1 MKNKCTQILRVTEKL
16 NNTGS
21 VDGKFLIVKS
31 RYATQWLQEFISG
44 GIFLNLS
51 RGGET

>member
-1 MKNKCTQILRVTEKL
+1 MRLVSVPRVLRVTEKL

-31 RYATQWLQEFISG
+31 RYATHQLQVHI
-44 GIFLNLS
+44 
-51 RGGET
+51 RGRP